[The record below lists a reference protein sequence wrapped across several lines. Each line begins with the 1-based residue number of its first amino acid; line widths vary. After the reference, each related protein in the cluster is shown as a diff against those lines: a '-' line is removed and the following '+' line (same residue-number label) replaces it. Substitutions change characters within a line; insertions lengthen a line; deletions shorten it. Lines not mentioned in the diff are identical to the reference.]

1 MSEPPRPYRTYP
13 RPGGHS
19 GCDQCGQVEPAGA
32 PVVHVGCE
40 PQWDSGGYA
49 ALCFVCLKKA
59 LDELT
64 RPDTPEEAAQHK
76 SVEQK
81 E

>member
-1 MSEPPRPYRTYP
+1 MSDEPKRPYREDP
-13 RPGGHS
+13 KPGQYAY
-19 GCDQCGQVEPAGA
+19 CDACGRVEPMGS

-49 ALCFVCLKKA
+49 ALCFRCVKAA

-64 RPDTPEEAAQHK
+64 RPTAPQSGGEGQ
-76 SVEQK
+76 
-81 E
+81 